1 MTVSCGAVIV
11 GLSRA
16 IGGTAFGANLG
27 ITDFSIKQADD
38 FGNLTVVERAYQKT
52 GEFTVFVR
60 SAFVDTLQDML
71 AGLRARPA
79 LYIGDDAYGSAAIYG
94 FFKEFVTAIQYADVS
109 VLTIQIEGLT

>member
-1 MTVSCGAVIV
+1 MTVSCGAVII

-16 IGGTAFGANLG
+16 IGGTAYGAALG

-52 GEFTVFVR
+52 GDFTVFVQNTYI
-60 SAFVDTLQDML
+60 DTLQDML
-71 AGLRARPA
+71 AGLRATPA
-79 LYIGDDAYGSAAIYG
+79 LYIGAAAFGSSAIYG
-94 FFKEFVTAIQYADVS
+94 FFKQFSVAIQYRDVS